1 MTPRQKNS
9 NRNAENMYISRVEI
23 RISIHFF
30 IKYPYVIV
38 YLHKLTP
45 NIMKKLLFIYILSL
59 CNLVLYAQT
68 EEMNYYFYKVD
79 SILKYKDKF
88 KKNLEN
94 EIQSFK
100 AKLKQCQKPEDI
112 YPINRLIYEA
122 YKTYISDSALIYL
135 NKNIELAQKM
145 QRIDLLQESLI
156 EESYIYAATG
166 MLSAADT
173 CLQKALDYPM
183 NTQNKLKYFTQK
195 IYNLSHQEE
204 LYNNNCKN
212 EISQNC
218 DSILS
223 LDSSPQSPYFI
234 WANFY
239 KHYTNNKLIPQTI
252 MMLKNTIANLS
263 ASDPW
268 YPHFTFA
275 LSYLLIKQNSEE
287 RIKYLALSAITD
299 IKNVNRDSP
308 SIMLL
313 TQEAYKLNKFT
324 YAYNYIHYVIDTQEE
339 YPSRTRT
346 SQFMTALQN
355 TVDKMQQLS
364 KAKEEA
370 NQQFIITLACLFIIL
385 FTSSTYIYILLRKQT
400 HSKKELQKKNEELDK
415 NVEQMKHLYET
426 LATSNQDLQ
435 KANHDMGVITEQM
448 LEANYIKEAYI
459 GTLFTICSSYITKIQ
474 DIRKTTYRK
483 LQAKQYD
490 ELMRL
495 NDPGDE
501 SITHEI
507 QDLYHKFDIT
517 FLKIYPNFIND
528 FNQLLKPEER
538 ITLKKGELM
547 NNDLRIYALVR
558 LGITSS
564 TKIAEF
570 LHLSPQTVYNAR
582 LKMRSRAIESNENFP
597 ERVRQLGKI
606 SFGFSS

>member
-1 MTPRQKNS
+1 
-9 NRNAENMYISRVEI
+9 MYLCIAQ
-23 RISIHFF
+23 
-30 IKYPYVIV
+30 Y
-38 YLHKLTP
+38 T

-59 CNLVLYAQT
+59 CELVLYAQT
-68 EEMNYYFYKVD
+68 DEMNYYFYKVD
-79 SILKYKDKF
+79 SIIKHKDSF
-88 KKNLEN
+88 KKKLEN

-100 AKLKQCQKPEDI
+100 VKLKQGQNPEDI

-135 NKNIELAQKM
+135 NKNIELAHTM

-156 EESYIYAATG
+156 EKSYIYAATG

-173 CLQKALDYPM
+173 CLQEALSYPM

-212 EISQNC
+212 EITQNC
-218 DSILS
+218 DSILR
-223 LDSSPQSPYFI
+223 LESSPENPYFI

-239 KHYTNNKLIPQTI
+239 KYYADSKHMPQI
-252 MMLKNTIANLS
+252 ILMLKDKISELE

-275 LSYLLIKQNSEE
+275 LSYLLIKVCSEE

-308 SIMLL
+308 SIMML
-313 TQEAYKLNKFT
+313 TQEAYKLNKLD
-324 YAYNYIHYVIDTQEE
+324 YAYNYIHYIVESQNE

-346 SQFMTALQN
+346 SNYMISLQN

-364 KAKEEA
+364 KAKEKA
-370 NQQFIITLACLFIIL
+370 NQQFITTLICLFIIL
-385 FTSSTYIYILLRKQT
+385 CTSSTYIYILLRKQT

-415 NVEQMKHLYET
+415 NVEQMKHLYDT
-426 LATSNQDLQ
+426 LATSNQNLQ
-435 KANHDMGVITEQM
+435 KANHDMGVITEQL

-490 ELMRL
+490 ELMKQ
-495 NDPGDE
+495 NDPSDE
-501 SITHEI
+501 SIVHEI

-558 LGITSS
+558 LGITNS

-597 ERVRQLGKI
+597 KRVGQLGKI
-606 SFGFSS
+606 PFEFSS